1 MRTLTIATFLA
12 MTSLPFP
19 IGAAPQGNVIQ
30 QVQSAYIPTLM
41 DASGIK
47 VAQKGTILVV
57 QIDGVMA
64 AQKKG
69 LSGPYYNAF
78 ASGQIGPDGGLK
90 ATALNH
96 RAINPRAL
104 TVGEKVYL
112 LKADVGANAI
122 TFSVQSCGSCDP
134 KAVDPGHEPYRA
146 EVTFKFV
153 KGSLAGTDFN
163 QVKGVIEQVFKT
175 PDDAAP
181 ATDAAAPQAGTKPQA
196 PAAPQATPEAAPAA
210 PVADPQQQ
218 PAEPAKYADIPPPPP
233 PPAAPRKL
241 GKGMTT
247 DEVKAV
253 LGEPESI
260 IDLGGKV
267 IYKYKDYKF
276 TFVGGKVS
284 DIDVL

>member
-1 MRTLTIATFLA
+1 MRTLTIASFLA
-12 MTSLPFP
+12 ITSLAFP
-19 IGAAPQGNVIQ
+19 NWAEPQGNVIQ
-30 QVQSAYIPTLM
+30 QVQSAYVPTLM
-41 DASGIK
+41 DSSGIK
-47 VAQKGTILVV
+47 VAQKGTILAV
-57 QIDGVMA
+57 QIDGIMA

-104 TVGEKVYL
+104 AIGEKVYL
-112 LKADVGANAI
+112 LKADVGSNSI
-122 TFSVQSCGSCDP
+122 TFSVQSCGTCDP

-153 KGSLAGTDFN
+153 KGALAGTDFN
-163 QVKGVIEQVFKT
+163 QVKGVIEQVFKV
-175 PDDAAP
+175 PDDAPASDAAPPQTAARPRAAGAPPAP
-181 ATDAAAPQAGTKPQA
+181 AEPAPQAEQP
-196 PAAPQATPEAAPAA
+196 PAAPAEA
-210 PVADPQQQ
+210 
-218 PAEPAKYADIPPPPP
+218 AKYADIPPPPA

-241 GKGMTT
+241 AKGMTP
-247 DEVKAV
+247 DEVKAI
-253 LGEPESI
+253 LGEPESMV
-260 IDLGGKV
+260 DLGGKV

-284 DIDVL
+284 DIEVL